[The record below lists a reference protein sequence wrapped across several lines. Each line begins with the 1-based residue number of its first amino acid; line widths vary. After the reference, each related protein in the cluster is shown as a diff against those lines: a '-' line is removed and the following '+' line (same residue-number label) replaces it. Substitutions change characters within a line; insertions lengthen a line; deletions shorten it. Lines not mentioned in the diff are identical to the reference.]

1 MIRALMVQIGMIER
15 FHPVRK
21 DDNSFFPGHNPLML
35 TTVVTGFEEEND
47 GSFISNFLPCHY
59 FGKFKS

>member
-15 FHPVRK
+15 SHSVRK
-21 DDNSFFPGHNPLML
+21 DNDSFFPGHNPSTLR
-35 TTVVTGFEEEND
+35 TVVTGFEEEND
-47 GSFISNFLPCHY
+47 GSFVSNFLPCHY